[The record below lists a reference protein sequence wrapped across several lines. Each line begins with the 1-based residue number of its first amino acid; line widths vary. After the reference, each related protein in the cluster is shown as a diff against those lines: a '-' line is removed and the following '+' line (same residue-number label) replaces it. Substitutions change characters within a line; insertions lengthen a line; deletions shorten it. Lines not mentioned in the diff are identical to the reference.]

1 MRKDGWLREL
11 LTSSSEEKGEVKEK
25 KAMMEEK
32 YTRFDY
38 SSRWV
43 REAAIPTQKCN
54 AQVTTKA
61 KLAKREEDSERE
73 KNQGQEESCKQHPST
88 DEMLRILDLLDER
101 AHAIGTD
108 PRPGWG
114 SSGGRTKQGRRF

>member
-11 LTSSSEEKGEVKEK
+11 LTSSSEDEGEAKEK

-73 KNQGQEESCKQHPST
+73 KNQGREESCKQHP
-88 DEMLRILDLLDER
+88 
-101 AHAIGTD
+101 
-108 PRPGWG
+108 
-114 SSGGRTKQGRRF
+114 